1 MLFVISQPSTDIK
14 PWCSLYLCSTKF
26 VRTFPFL
33 GYFDPNWEV
42 FISCYYLFIL
52 TECSFTSFSRTF
64 QLSCPHNL
72 FQTTESIWSKFLSA
86 HQIHLCTVPCHW
98 WSLPSQQPGT
108 PCMAICDM
116 AWWLPAQTLC
126 NKTRGNYAS
135 QETKNQQTSSKRTC
149 QKRGRTST
157 FCVCL
162 GNTSYFVTL
171 APIKFS
177 LAWGTNDG

>member
-52 TECSFTSFSRTF
+52 TECPFTSFSRTF

-86 HQIHLCTVPCHW
+86 HQNHLCTGGLC
-98 WSLPSQQPGT
+98 LPSSLGHP
-108 PCMAICDM
+108 
-116 AWWLPAQTLC
+116 AWRYVTWHDGFQLKLSVTRQEGIMHLRKPRTNRPAPKEPVRKGAELPL
-126 NKTRGNYAS
+126 
-135 QETKNQQTSSKRTC
+135 
-149 QKRGRTST
+149 
-157 FCVCL
+157 
-162 GNTSYFVTL
+162 FVS
-171 APIKFS
+171 A
-177 LAWGTNDG
+177 